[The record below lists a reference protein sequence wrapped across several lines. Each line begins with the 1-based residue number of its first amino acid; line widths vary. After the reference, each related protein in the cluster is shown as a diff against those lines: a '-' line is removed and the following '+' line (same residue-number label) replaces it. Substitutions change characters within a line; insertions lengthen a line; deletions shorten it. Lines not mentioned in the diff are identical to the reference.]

1 MARALR
7 LSSLPPRSTSTTLL
21 ISRSRSGGMASP
33 SRREHCHAQTGTS
46 ISCWRAGASALAGAL
61 ADALA
66 DALGPDDV
74 VDQLDQHATAG
85 EQGIALAIA
94 RKRAAAEPAHGLRPR
109 ALHLHY
115 GASYQP
121 CAGPYFAQHRRGSA
135 RIRGGRL
142 GQRARHRAA
151 LWRFYGAFP
160 ARAVVDL

>member
-21 ISRSRSGGMASP
+21 ISRSRSGMASP

-46 ISCWRAGASALAGAL
+46 ISCRRAGASALAGAL

-115 GASYQP
+115 GASCQ
-121 CAGPYFAQHRRGSA
+121 S
-135 RIRGGRL
+135 
-142 GQRARHRAA
+142 RARH
-151 LWRFYGAFP
+151 
-160 ARAVVDL
+160 